1 MIQKMC
7 KSLETY
13 DVQKLHTDFMENV
26 QNPLRIFSII
36 EKDQKFVFSFF
47 VLRNIKFMFL
57 SLREYIYM
65 PQEPFLDDFIK
76 YGSFSK
82 IEIFLGYFRVR
93 SLKNLGSTF
102 FKQSLVNF
110 LIFFVRARDKHITCL
125 CKVSGPFV
133 E

>member
-1 MIQKMC
+1 
-7 KSLETY
+7 
-13 DVQKLHTDFMENV
+13 
-26 QNPLRIFSII
+26 
-36 EKDQKFVFSFF
+36 
-47 VLRNIKFMFL
+47 
-57 SLREYIYM
+57 M

-102 FKQSLVNF
+102 FKQSLVRNAMF
-110 LIFFVRARDKHITCL
+110 EGISDFPWHYLND
-125 CKVSGPFV
+125 